1 MSWVVLIRFYYENNI
16 IDIAAALRGAGNDGP
31 IWSVNSEQLNVNLL
45 RLPPGDRI
53 AEHVNDQVDVV
64 IVVFEGTGELMV
76 DGAAYPLRAGRA
88 LVVPRGARRGMRC
101 TAGPLVYLTCHRRR
115 PGLMPS

>member
-1 MSWVVLIRFYYENNI
+1 MGLPAENL
-16 IDIAAALRGAGNDGP
+16 IDIGAALRHAGNDGP

-45 RLPPGDRI
+45 RLPTGDGV

-64 IVVFEGTGELMV
+64 IVVFEGNGELTV
-76 DGAAYPLRAGRA
+76 DGAAYQLRAGRV
-88 LVVPRGARRGMRC
+88 LVVPRGVRRGMRC